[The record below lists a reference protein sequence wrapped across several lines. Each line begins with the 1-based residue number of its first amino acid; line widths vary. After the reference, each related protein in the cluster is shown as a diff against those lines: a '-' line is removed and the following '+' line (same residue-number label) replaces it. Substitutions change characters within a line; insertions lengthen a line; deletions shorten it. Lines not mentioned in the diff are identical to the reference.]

1 MPGRFGDGRVNDWT
15 EQFKENERKLGQ
27 HPECAYF
34 WVVRARLLM
43 LEDEQLDDQVP
54 RGLAE
59 VERCILK
66 ALDLDPKHL
75 EALEEAAH
83 FYDIVVPDRNKAVV
97 YAGRY
102 VQLAGKAVGEMKAI
116 IQNSN

>member
-1 MPGRFGDGRVNDWT
+1 MNDWA

-27 HPECAYF
+27 HPECADF

-43 LEDEQLDDQVP
+43 LEDEPLDDQLP

-66 ALDLDPKHL
+66 ALDLDPRHL
-75 EALEEAAH
+75 EAIEEAAH
-83 FYDIVVPDRNKAVV
+83 FYHAVVPNRTKALT
-97 YAGRY
+97 YAERY
-102 VQLAGKAVGEMKAI
+102 LRLAGKVVDDMKAI
-116 IQNSN
+116 VQESN